1 MNVHTHG
8 KKPEH
13 PETPICARGKH
24 SIYVEMKQME
34 TSPLAILPPGY
45 DTSMPTER
53 EFHNMRAIHQPLP
66 PQCWITGVHSHHP
79 IKMLI
84 SFEMGTQS

>member
-1 MNVHTHG
+1 MG
-8 KKPEH
+8 KNQSTRKP
-13 PETPICARGKH
+13 PFVRGGNT
-24 SIYVEMKQME
+24 IYVEMKQME